1 VVGFSDWTLN
11 GGSTK
16 PMTGDTTAVT
26 TGYRNTGS
34 GGRDG
39 VKTYVFA
46 TKIPLDAAKQVA
58 SITLPVTGSSGSDHL
73 FAYGFGR

>member
-1 VVGFSDWTLN
+1 
-11 GGSTK
+11 
-16 PMTGDTTAVT
+16 MAGDTTAVT
-26 TGYRNTGS
+26 TGYRNTGK
-34 GGRDG
+34 GGRDS

-58 SITLPVTGSSGSDHL
+58 SITLPVTGSSGTDHL